1 MDQWMTLIQGIDQ
14 CRAANAS
21 GIEAGRT
28 MILGQI
34 LQLLQVEL
42 TIDGQILH
50 LLQNPKI
57 LLTPKPQNPS
67 DMKYRLQGSHDNGIP
82 V

>member
-1 MDQWMTLIQGIDQ
+1 MDLWMTLIQGVDRY
-14 CRAANAS
+14 RAANAS

-50 LLQNPKI
+50 LLQ
-57 LLTPKPQNPS
+57 
-67 DMKYRLQGSHDNGIP
+67 G
-82 V
+82 